1 MKIQEKERS
10 FEKQLEDKIL
20 EKYEDIKLQI
30 RLRNLEKFIST
41 LISSL
46 MKFLNDKRTLSV
58 GSLTLLLLMVKAL
71 IDVNVAKFSV
81 IWGFFWKTKLLQFS
95 RLENLA
101 CKNDFLGIELLMFIV
116 QIGLMLHAH
125 LKYKCKKIGSVM
137 NDLRYKPKCSDFS
150 FKLYY
155 CRYGLNPISIYIQI
169 CSFKYTVI

>member
-1 MKIQEKERS
+1 MKEAKEKFYENPRMKIQEKERS

-71 IDVNVAKFSV
+71 M
-81 IWGFFWKTKLLQFS
+81 
-95 RLENLA
+95 RRE
-101 CKNDFLGIELLMFIV
+101 
-116 QIGLMLHAH
+116 
-125 LKYKCKKIGSVM
+125 
-137 NDLRYKPKCSDFS
+137 R
-150 FKLYY
+150 
-155 CRYGLNPISIYIQI
+155 R
-169 CSFKYTVI
+169 